1 MHKRK
6 TDDLD
11 GSDGL
16 SVDRA
21 PHRKILRQG
30 LDGTLENG
38 KKALFRALKISR
50 GFERQKLGRRQKTA
64 KEQNA
69 PTETARLAG
78 EVSALKVGASTELS
92 WRY

>member
-1 MHKRK
+1 MPKRRI
-6 TDDLD
+6 DDLN
-11 GSDGL
+11 GSDGV
-16 SVDRA
+16 SVNRA
-21 PHRKILRQG
+21 RHRKTLRQG

-69 PTETARLAG
+69 PTETARLIR
-78 EVSALKVGASTELS
+78 EISALKVGASIES
-92 WRY
+92 SRRY